1 VISIPPLGTETA
13 EMGLPPGTHAF
24 SPYPRFLTKPRLL
37 TRL

>member
-1 VISIPPLGTETA
+1 VISLPPLGTETA